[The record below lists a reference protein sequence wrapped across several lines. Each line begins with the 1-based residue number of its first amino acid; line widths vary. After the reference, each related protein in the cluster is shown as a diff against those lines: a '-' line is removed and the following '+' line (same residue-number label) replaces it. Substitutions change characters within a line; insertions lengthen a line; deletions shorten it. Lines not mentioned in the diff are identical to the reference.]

1 MADSTQAVR
10 ASRRVYET
18 DSRQL
23 WANLRLGESTQI
35 PVYRM
40 GVRHE
45 ARMRLEQRTRGDG
58 NASAA
63 VRDREGRTSRHAAST
78 RLTSARLARLP
89 ALFAAAVAVACLSAW
104 PYVKAHLQSIAVMRE
119 IGGQPAPWIARS
131 LTAPVTVKDFSY
143 AIETPTGRQQ
153 VRARLYLPPNQ
164 PKAPAMVIFHGV
176 HHLGIEEPRLKAF
189 ATDRKSTRLNSSH
202 LG

>member
-23 WANLRLGESTQI
+23 WANLRLGGSTRI
-35 PVYRM
+35 PAYRM

-45 ARMRLEQRTRGDG
+45 ARMRLEQRTPGDG
-58 NASAA
+58 NASAV
-63 VRDREGRTSRHAAST
+63 VRDREGWTSRRAVST
-78 RLTSARLARLP
+78 RLARLP
-89 ALFAAAVAVACLSAW
+89 AVFAAAVAVACLSAW

-119 IGGQPAPWIARS
+119 ISSQPAPWIARGV
-131 LTAPVTVKDFSY
+131 TTPVTVEDLSY
-143 AIETPTGRQQ
+143 PIETPTGPQQ

-164 PKAPAMVIFHGV
+164 ANAPAMVIFHGV

-189 ATDRKSTRLNSSH
+189 ATAMAGCGLRVLTPDRKSV
-202 LG
+202 